1 MARCALRY
9 GRRVTVARTRRRR
22 YVALLAL
29 LGAIIAAA
37 PAAAAPTEVV
47 AYWGTYSVYDRAY
60 FPKDLPMDRLTAVDV
75 DGAYPSR
82 DGRCTSDA
90 YAERRMPFTAAQS
103 VDGRADPGTPG
114 RLAGIVNQLRL
125 LKARHPKVR
134 LLITIA
140 QLDPAKDFARAAA
153 TPASR
158 TRFVRSCIDRYIRGR
173 YPGVR
178 AAAPGIFDGIDL
190 DWELPHGAR
199 ARHDFTLLVREFR
212 RQLDAVRPRLL
223 LTAAI
228 GADSAIPASFELGPA
243 ARSLDWIGVMDYEL
257 HGTWNPRTTFNA
269 PLRRSAV
276 VPDRQTVANS
286 IAMYRRAG
294 VPAAKILMGVP
305 FYGHVYADVPAG
317 PDGTGLDQP
326 YGGLA
331 TGPGIAD
338 GDIDYR
344 TIATGWL
351 PGLGVHRDAVA
362 AQASVYDP
370 ATRRLAVFDDPVTLG
385 WKAAWARA
393 KGLRGAMIWEI
404 SQDTPDGALL
414 GALDVGLRG

>member
-1 MARCALRY
+1 MIIPRDRHPVHLW
-9 GRRVTVARTRRRR
+9 VL
-22 YVALLAL
+22 ALLAL
-29 LGAIIAAA
+29 LLGAA
-37 PAAAAPTEVV
+37 PAMAAPTEVV

-60 FPKDLPMDRLTAVDV
+60 FPKDLPMDRVTAVDV
-75 DGAYPSR
+75 DGAIPSR

-90 YAERRMPFTAAQS
+90 YAERRMAFTAAQS

-114 RLAGIVNQLRL
+114 RLAGVVNQLRM

-140 QLDPAKDFARAAA
+140 QLDPARDFARAAA

-158 TRFVRSCIDRYIRGR
+158 ARFVRSCIDRYIRGR

-178 AAAPGIFDGIDL
+178 GAVPRVFDGVDL
-190 DWELPHGAR
+190 DWELPHGAK

-212 RQLDAVRPRLL
+212 RQLDAVRPGLL

-228 GADSAIPASFELGPA
+228 GADSEIPKSFELGAA

-269 PLRRSAV
+269 PLRRSAL
-276 VPDRQTVANS
+276 VPDAQTVANS

-294 VPAAKILMGVP
+294 VPASKLLMGVP

-317 PDGTGLDQP
+317 PDGTGLGQS

-331 TGPGIAD
+331 AGPGITD

-344 TIATGWL
+344 TLVTDWF
-351 PGLGVHRDAVA
+351 PRLGVHRDPVA
-362 AQASVYDP
+362 AQASAYDP
-370 ATRRLAVFDDPVTLG
+370 AMRRLAVFDDPVTLG

-404 SQDTPDGALL
+404 SQDTPDGALID
-414 GALDVGLRG
+414 ALNAGLRG